1 MNPGQSGHETSAGQT
16 REMTGLCVFR
26 HSDEALRVKMDSFAI
41 TTDGHGRGLGGYPLG
56 PSCFHIPSESR
67 RDMNGALS
75 TKRDYECSQAVRGEF
90 FSTGAEV
97 NILIYVDGTMHKR
110 LERLA
115 KKNGKPVTDL
125 VNQLLKRDLELLE
138 NLS

>member
-1 MNPGQSGHETSAGQT
+1 
-16 REMTGLCVFR
+16 
-26 HSDEALRVKMDSFAI
+26 
-41 TTDGHGRGLGGYPLG
+41 
-56 PSCFHIPSESR
+56 
-67 RDMNGALS
+67 MNGALS

-115 KKNGKPVTDL
+115 KKMGSP
-125 VNQLLKRDLELLE
+125 
-138 NLS
+138 